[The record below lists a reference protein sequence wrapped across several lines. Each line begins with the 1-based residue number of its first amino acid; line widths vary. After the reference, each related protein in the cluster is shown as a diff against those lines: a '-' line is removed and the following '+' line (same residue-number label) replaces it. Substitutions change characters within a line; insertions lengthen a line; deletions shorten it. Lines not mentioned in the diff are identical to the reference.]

1 MQVGTRVNA
10 KTVIARWGFG
20 EFRTTRWAAGYAS
33 FNPQAI
39 RQGVPFDQLTSQ
51 EVDHLEHMTRQ
62 FRAGMVGDVDANPIW
77 ECQEWNKDRLG
88 RTVTI
93 PRMAPNR
100 WANIPFLSFIAC
112 PRFLNQNG
120 TPEDGDPRTEADKV
134 PFDTPFTQTEPV
146 IVSTKWGVPMLID
159 GYGRGVLFMRTPNP
173 DALIKVWYPV

>member
-88 RTVTI
+88 RTSKMGQRDI
-93 PRMAPNR
+93 RL
-100 WANIPFLSFIAC
+100 PFLVAGI
-112 PRFLNQNG
+112 LTLINWVYG
-120 TPEDGDPRTEADKV
+120 LMVLPESL
-134 PFDTPFTQTEPV
+134 PV
-146 IVSTKWGVPMLID
+146 DRRRVFSW
-159 GYGRGVLFMRTPNP
+159 RRANP
-173 DALIKVWYPV
+173 VGAFKSSRK